1 MRLAKWPFGLA
12 FATYAGGVGIGA
24 VLGRAIG
31 AVQGLH
37 GVQLTPRLDLDATAY
52 LSHNLVVAGV
62 LVGGGLTAGL
72 VTALVLFG
80 NGITVGTAAALVQA
94 RYGWVVLLAGT
105 FPHGVFETAGLVSAA
120 ALGFLLAGRVVAR
133 VRRRRA
139 RPAPPTTSG
148 HESIWTIGGTMIAAV
163 VALMVIAAVA
173 EAQIASYVLLAF
185 IR

>member
-12 FATYAGGVGIGA
+12 LATYAGGIGTGA
-24 VLGRAIG
+24 VLGRAIHT
-31 AVQGLH
+31 VHGLP

-52 LSHNLVVAGV
+52 LSHNLVVAAV

-120 ALGFLLAGRVVAR
+120 ALGFLLARWVVVGAR
-133 VRRRRA
+133 SRRA
-139 RPAPPTTSG
+139 RSAPSTTAV
-148 HESIWTIGGTMIAAV
+148 HDSIRTIGGTLIAAV

-173 EAQIASYVLLAF
+173 EAQIACYVLLAF
-185 IR
+185 LR